1 MMRLRDISWRLK
13 VPMAISAV
21 ILITVVVVTGLL
33 VSRALSDSRR
43 DLAYSADSLT
53 TVLASSLR
61 DPILRDDVWYGFEI
75 ITKPLDAR
83 RSDNPLKAVV
93 VLDASDLVF
102 VSSEPRRIPISMPG
116 ASLPV
121 PLPRVAST
129 AEVPDFTFVLGA
141 GAAGPELAAAKPIFT
156 DDGIRLGTV
165 LLEFDGAMYA
175 VRVRSAIVD
184 VALIS
189 VAGLLLLIPLGWNIG
204 KRLAEPL
211 VQMAQVLAR
220 VSHDP
225 PDQVLKLLPPEG
237 GDELGQ
243 LSAQARHMLHGMARK
258 SALEQEVMASD
269 RLAAIGRVSAAIA
282 HEINNPLGGMLN
294 AIDTALKHGQP
305 DALSK
310 KTFGLLDRGLQQ
322 IRSTVEALL
331 VEARLNSPYLSD
343 QDWEDL
349 LLLVQPNATAQNLQ
363 VFWHIEPSVDGQMTL
378 PAHEVRQLS
387 LNLLLNAMAAAKS
400 TDQELAAVELTVAH
414 TRGWLA
420 IVVGNTGPVLSP
432 ERIGQMF
439 EPFVA
444 ADPSETQHRH
454 GLGLW
459 ICWQIV
465 QRLKGGIHVSSDE
478 HWTRVSVSLPV
489 SLSVSRPVMPS
500 ATLG

>member
-1 MMRLRDISWRLK
+1 MRLRDLSWRLK
-13 VPMAISAV
+13 VPIAITAV
-21 ILITVVVVTGLL
+21 ILITEIVVTGLL

-43 DLAYSADSLT
+43 DLEYSADSLT

-61 DPILRDDVWYGFEI
+61 DPILRDDVWQGFEI
-75 ITKPLDAR
+75 ITNPMEAR

-93 VLDASDLVF
+93 VLDATDAVF
-102 VSSEPRRIPISMPG
+102 VSSEPKRIPISTQG
-116 ASLPV
+116 ASLPA
-121 PLPRVAST
+121 PLPKVAST
-129 AEVPDFTFVLGA
+129 SDVPDFTFVLGR
-141 GAAGPELAAAKPIFT
+141 GVNGPELAAAKPILT

-165 LLEFDGAMYA
+165 LLEFDGEMYA
-175 VRVRSAIVD
+175 ARVRSAIVN

-189 VAGLLLLIPLGWNIG
+189 VPGLLILIPLGWYAG

-211 VQMAQVLAR
+211 AQIAQVLAR

-225 PDQVLKLLPPEG
+225 PYQVMKLLPPES

-243 LSAQARHMLHGMARK
+243 LSAQARIMLNGLARK

-310 KTFGLLDRGLQQ
+310 KTFGLLDRGIQQ

-331 VEARLNSPYLSD
+331 VEARLNSPQLSD

-349 LLLVQPNATAQNLQ
+349 LLLVQPNAIAQNTQLLWS
-363 VFWHIEPSVDGQMTL
+363 VEPSTDGYTPL
-378 PAHEVRQLS
+378 PAHEIRQLT
-387 LNLLLNAMAAAKS
+387 LNLLLNAMAAAKQ
-400 TDQELAAVELTVAH
+400 TDKEQAAVELTVAH
-414 TRGWLA
+414 TPGWLA
-420 IVVGNTGPVLSP
+420 IVVGNTGQALST

-465 QRLKGGIHVSSDE
+465 QRMGGSIQVSSDE
-478 HWTRVSVSLPV
+478 QWTRVSISLPIE
-489 SLSVSRPVMPS
+489 PNH
-500 ATLG
+500 TTG

>member
-1 MMRLRDISWRLK
+1 
-13 VPMAISAV
+13 
-21 ILITVVVVTGLL
+21 
-33 VSRALSDSRR
+33 
-43 DLAYSADSLT
+43 
-53 TVLASSLR
+53 
-61 DPILRDDVWYGFEI
+61 
-75 ITKPLDAR
+75 
-83 RSDNPLKAVV
+83 
-93 VLDASDLVF
+93 
-102 VSSEPRRIPISMPG
+102 
-116 ASLPV
+116 
-121 PLPRVAST
+121 
-129 AEVPDFTFVLGA
+129 VPDFTFVLGT
-141 GAAGPELAAAKPIFT
+141 GASGPELAAAKPIVT

-165 LLEFDGAMYA
+165 LLEFDGEMYA
-175 VRVRSAIVD
+175 TRVRSAIVN

-189 VAGLLLLIPLGWNIG
+189 VPGLLLLIPLGWYAG

-211 VQMAQVLAR
+211 AQITQVLAR

-225 PDQVLKLLPPEG
+225 PDQVMKLLPPES

-243 LSAQARHMLHGMARK
+243 LSAQARLMLNGLARK

-310 KTFGLLDRGLQQ
+310 KTFGLLGRGIEQ

-331 VEARLNSPYLSD
+331 VEARLNSPQLRD

-349 LLLVQPNATAQNLQ
+349 LLLVQPNAMAQNTQLLWS
-363 VFWHIEPSVDGQMTL
+363 VEPSIHGHMSL
-378 PAHEVRQLS
+378 PAHEIRQLT
-387 LNLLLNAMAAAKS
+387 LNLLLNAMAAAKQ
-400 TDQELAAVELTVAH
+400 TDKEQAAVELTVAN
-414 TRGWLA
+414 TPGWLA
-420 IVVGNTGPVLSP
+420 IVVGNTGQALSA

-465 QRLKGGIHVSSDE
+465 QRMGGNIQVSSDE
-478 HWTRVSVSLPV
+478 QWTRVSVSLPIE
-489 SLSVSRPVMPS
+489 PS
-500 ATLG
+500 HNTTG

>member
-1 MMRLRDISWRLK
+1 MRLRDLSWRLK
-13 VPMAISAV
+13 VPIA
-21 ILITVVVVTGLL
+21 ITVVILVTEIVVTGLL
-33 VSRALSDSRR
+33 VSRALSNSQR
-43 DLAYSADSLT
+43 DLEYSAESLT

-61 DPILRDDVWYGFEI
+61 DAILRDDVWQGFEI
-75 ITKPLDAR
+75 ISKPLEAR

-93 VLDASDLVF
+93 VLDVTDVVF
-102 VSSEPRRIPISMPG
+102 VSSDPNRIPMSMEG
-116 ASLPV
+116 VSLPA
-121 PLPRVAST
+121 PLPAVAST
-129 AEVPDFTFVLGA
+129 ANAPHFTFVLGT
-141 GAAGPELAAAKPIFT
+141 GSSGPELAAAKPIMT

-165 LLEFDGAMYA
+165 VLEFDGEMYA
-175 VRVRSAIVD
+175 ARVRSAIVE

-189 VAGLLLLIPLGWNIG
+189 VPGLLLLIPLGWYAG

-211 VQMAQVLAR
+211 AQIAQVLAR
-220 VSHDP
+220 VGHDP
-225 PDQVLKLLPPEG
+225 PDQVIKLLPPES

-243 LSAQARHMLHGMARK
+243 LSAQARLMLNGLARK

-310 KTFGLLDRGLQQ
+310 KTLGLLDRGLQQ

-331 VEARLNSPYLSD
+331 VEARLNSPQLND

-349 LLLVQPNATAQNLQ
+349 LLLVQPNAMAQNIQL
-363 VFWHIEPSVDGQMTL
+363 FWNIEPSVHGHMPL
-378 PAHEVRQLS
+378 PAHEIRQLT
-387 LNLLLNAMAAAKS
+387 LNLLLNALAAAKE
-400 TDQELAAVELTVAH
+400 TGNERAAVELTVAH
-414 TRGWLA
+414 TPGWLA
-420 IVVGNTGPVLSP
+420 IVVGNTGKALTT

-444 ADPSETQHRH
+444 ADPSETHHRH

-465 QRLKGGIHVSSDE
+465 ERMNGSIHVASDDP
-478 HWTRVSVSLPV
+478 WTRVSVSLPIV
-489 SLSVSRPVMPS
+489 PS
-500 ATLG
+500 HTTS

>member
-1 MMRLRDISWRLK
+1 MRLRNLSWRLK
-13 VPMAISAV
+13 VPIAITAV
-21 ILITVVVVTGLL
+21 ILITEIVVTGLL

-43 DLAYSADSLT
+43 DLEYSADSLT

-61 DPILRDDVWYGFEI
+61 EPILRDDVWQGFEI
-75 ITKPLDAR
+75 ITKPIEAR

-93 VLDASDLVF
+93 VLDASDAVF
-102 VSSEPRRIPISMPG
+102 VSSEPKRIPISMRG
-116 ASLPV
+116 SSLPA
-121 PLPRVAST
+121 PLPKVAST
-129 AEVPDFTFVLGA
+129 IDVPDFTFVLGT
-141 GAAGPELAAAKPIFT
+141 GASGPELAAAKPIVT

-165 LLEFDGAMYA
+165 LLEFDGEMYA
-175 VRVRSAIVD
+175 TRVRSAIVN

-189 VAGLLLLIPLGWNIG
+189 VPGLLLLIPLGWYAG

-211 VQMAQVLAR
+211 AQITQVLAR

-225 PDQVLKLLPPEG
+225 PDQVMKLLPPES

-243 LSAQARHMLHGMARK
+243 LSAQARLMLNGLARK

-310 KTFGLLDRGLQQ
+310 KTFGLLGRGIEQ

-331 VEARLNSPYLSD
+331 VEARLNSPQLRD

-349 LLLVQPNATAQNLQ
+349 LLLVQPNAMAQNTQLLWS
-363 VFWHIEPSVDGQMTL
+363 VEPSIHGHMSL
-378 PAHEVRQLS
+378 PAHEIRQLT
-387 LNLLLNAMAAAKS
+387 LNLLLNAMAAAKQ
-400 TDQELAAVELTVAH
+400 TDKELAAVELTVAN
-414 TRGWLA
+414 TPGWLA
-420 IVVGNTGPVLSP
+420 IVVGNTGQALSA

-465 QRLKGGIHVSSDE
+465 QRMGGNIQVSSDE
-478 HWTRVSVSLPV
+478 QWTRVSVSLPIE
-489 SLSVSRPVMPS
+489 PS
-500 ATLG
+500 HNTTG